1 MKNMKHILIVCLALL
16 MALVTAPTFALATE
30 RTPEVQKAEN
40 YLRNL
45 KTAKARFIQTTSNGP
60 ELTGDFY
67 LSRPGRLRFE
77 YDDPLDDYI
86 VADGTF
92 IYFYDGDIKEQ
103 SNAPIG
109 QTLADFILRPNI
121 RLTNEDLNIQRIMH
135 VGDMVQIT
143 IAQSHDP
150 DSGTITLGFEK
161 EPYRLKKWR
170 VVDAMGAVTEIEL
183 EDIQTGVKLPKSLFA
198 FIAPKKE
205 GFND

>member
-170 VVDAMGAVTEIEL
+170 VVDGAGGITEVEL
-183 EDIQTGVKLPKSLFA
+183 FDLKTGMDLPNSLFVYRD
-198 FIAPKKE
+198 PKPT
-205 GFND
+205 GYNQ